1 MVVINGIVQNPAGFT
16 FASDTITFL
25 EAPLEGSDILI
36 MYFDRSSYSNTF
48 TLDTF
53 GDGIK
58 DFDTTDGLIAGA
70 GYTDGVYTAEPLIN
84 KRGTGSGATA
94 NISVVGGEVV
104 SISINAAG
112 SGYTNDGI
120 VTATLAGTPTQEF
133 QVEINDVTFDGVD
146 TTFTAQVGGSNYSLP
161 ASDNFLLFL
170 NSTLQIKG
178 TNESY
183 TYTGSDITFN
193 EAPWVTWTSI
203 ASTLDR

>member
-1 MVVINGIVQNPAGFT
+1 MTSLGTGSSHQFQLSVDGINTQYKLRVDNSDISTFLNKTAAKSQLMVVINGIVQNPAGFT

-161 ASDNFLLFL
+161 AL
-170 NSTLQIKG
+170 
-178 TNESY
+178 
-183 TYTGSDITFN
+183 
-193 EAPWVTWTSI
+193 
-203 ASTLDR
+203 R